1 MGDQPTSDTHKVVP
15 GGANFS
21 VRPTTADDAPW
32 IERVLHRYWA
42 SPKIVALGRV
52 IDARALPGFAAF
64 RDDEEIGLV
73 TYMIEGD
80 QCQIVTHNS
89 MHGSGG
95 IGSCLLAEVRRV
107 ARENGCKR
115 IWLVATNDNTNA
127 LRFYQRRD
135 FDVVAMHRDSI
146 REARALKHDIPDRG
160 HADIPIRHE
169 FELEFRL

>member
-1 MGDQPTSDTHKVVP
+1 VSDQVSSHQAASDRAHFVVRETGP
-15 GGANFS
+15 
-21 VRPTTADDAPW
+21 ADAQW
-32 IERVLHRYWA
+32 IERVLHRYWG
-42 SPKIVALGRV
+42 SPNVYARGRV
-52 IDARALPGFAAF
+52 IDARKLPGFAAI
-64 RDDEEIGLV
+64 RDEEEVGLV
-73 TYMIEGD
+73 TYAIDGD
-80 QCQIVTHNS
+80 ECQIVTHNS
-89 MHGSGG
+89 MHGHGG

-135 FDVVAMHRDSI
+135 FEVVALHRDSM
-146 REARALKHDIPDRG
+146 REARALQHDIPDRG